1 LKILNSYIYF
11 RNKDK
16 KQYQMAYL
24 DNTEITVDAILTKK
38 GRQKLAS
45 GQSLNITKFALGDD
59 EIDYTLYEPAHPKGS
74 AYYDSAI
81 RAIPVTEASP
91 DETQVLRY
99 KLVTLPKGTTQIPTV
114 KLGVPSISVN
124 QSEGGVGLTPTTS
137 PSGNTNAGYTVV
149 LADQRAGTLTV
160 TRGANGTGTVPVF
173 LGEEITTTAQVVSGL
188 EFRFTPNPSL
198 TIDISTTLTVYGNET
213 GGSQTIPVSVIYKA
227 TI

>member
-1 LKILNSYIYF
+1 
-11 RNKDK
+11 
-16 KQYQMAYL
+16 MAYL

-81 RAIPVTEASP
+81 RAIPITEASP

-114 KLGVPSISVN
+114 KLGVTQVSAT
-124 QSEGGVGLTPTTS
+124 QLEGGVGLTPTTS
-137 PSGNTNAGYTVV
+137 PTGNTNGGYTMV

-160 TRGANGTGTVPVF
+160 SKTASAATTNVF
-173 LGEEITTTAQVVSGL
+173 LGDEITTTAQVVTGL
-188 EFRFTPNPSL
+188 EFRFTPNPNL
-198 TIDISTTLTVYGNET
+198 TIDVSTTITVFGNET
-213 GGSQTIPVSVIYKA
+213 GGSQTIPVIITYKQSV
-227 TI
+227 

>member
-1 LKILNSYIYF
+1 
-11 RNKDK
+11 
-16 KQYQMAYL
+16 MGYL

-59 EIDYTLYEPAHPKGS
+59 EIDYSLYEPAHPKGS

-99 KLVTLPKGTTQIPTV
+99 KLVTLPKGTTIIPTV
-114 KLGVPSISVN
+114 KLGITSIPVT
-124 QSEGGVGLTPTTS
+124 QLEGGVALSPTTS

-149 LADQRAGTLTV
+149 LADQRAGTITV
-160 TRGANGTGTVPVF
+160 TRGASGTGTIPVF
-173 LGEEITTTAQVVSGL
+173 LGDEITTTAQVVTGL
-188 EFRFTPNPSL
+188 EFRFTPNPQL

-213 GGSQTIPVSVIYKA
+213 GGSQTIPVTVTYQA
-227 TI
+227 TV

>member
-1 LKILNSYIYF
+1 
-11 RNKDK
+11 
-16 KQYQMAYL
+16 MAYL

-114 KLGVPSISVN
+114 RLGVPSIAVN
-124 QSEGGVGLTPTTS
+124 QTEGGVGLTPTTS

-149 LADQRAGTLTV
+149 LADQRAGTV
-160 TRGANGTGTVPVF
+160 VATRGATSENSTVPVF
-173 LGEEITTTAQVVSGL
+173 LGAEITTTAQVVSGL
-188 EFRFTPNPSL
+188 EFRFTPNPNL
-198 TIDISTTLTVYGNET
+198 TIDVATTLTVYGNET
-213 GGSQTIPVSVIYKA
+213 GGSQTIPVTVTYKA
-227 TI
+227 